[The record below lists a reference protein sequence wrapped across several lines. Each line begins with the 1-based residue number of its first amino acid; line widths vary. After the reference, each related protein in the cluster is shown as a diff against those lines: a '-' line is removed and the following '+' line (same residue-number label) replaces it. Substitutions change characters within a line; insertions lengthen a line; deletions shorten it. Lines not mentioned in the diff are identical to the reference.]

1 MEFVKLSDRSRIP
14 GIKTIR
20 ARLYLDT
27 GVDTI
32 EKMPG
37 WNPEE
42 LRAMLVEFVE
52 RTGFNGRTPLQ
63 GEARFSVERAREL
76 PKIVEY

>member
-1 MEFVKLSDRSRIP
+1 MGKKKIGSPMLLF
-14 GIKTIR
+14 
-20 ARLYLDT
+20 
-27 GVDTI
+27 
-32 EKMPG
+32 EKMAG
-37 WNPEE
+37 WDPEE

-52 RTGFNGRTPLQ
+52 RTGFNGMAPLP

>member
-1 MEFVKLSDRSRIP
+1 M
-14 GIKTIR
+14 
-20 ARLYLDT
+20 A
-27 GVDTI
+27 
-32 EKMPG
+32 G

-52 RTGFNGRTPLQ
+52 RTGFNGRAPLP

>member
-14 GIKTIR
+14 GITTIR
-20 ARLYLDT
+20 ARLFLDA

-32 EKMPG
+32 EKRSG

-52 RTGFNGRTPLQ
+52 RTGFNGMAPLP